1 LIGFL
6 LIHYRKSDKID
17 NAISFSLS
25 SSYKC
30 FFSRQNYNCSQ
41 SDVCGLEAR
50 RVKKLFIESLRKIM
64 GGILLVSLISIGFSS
79 FFQEYIN
86 IPKSIT
92 VFEGQQLQID
102 KAVPVSVTLNNN
114 NSSVSL
120 SDDKNAIHI
129 TGAEHGNNE
138 VLLELAGFPIKK
150 VDVNVLKDFKVIPG
164 GQSIGVKLNSVG
176 VLVVGHHQVSTE
188 EGKKSPGELAGIKV
202 GDIITKINDKTIE
215 KMADVGPFVKDSG
228 QNGKPLKVVVSRENG
243 EFTTSLQP
251 LKDENEDTYKLGLY
265 IRDSAAGIGTMTFYD
280 PKSMKYG
287 ALGHV
292 ISDMDTKKPIVVA
305 DGQIVRSTVTSI
317 EKGSNGD
324 PGEKLARFSSDGE
337 VIGDIKRNSPF
348 GIFGALNKDIANG
361 ISDTPLPIALSH
373 QVKEGPAQILTVVD
387 DDKVEF
393 FDIEIVS
400 TIPQKFP
407 ATKGMVLKVTD
418 KKLLEKTGGIVQG
431 MSGSPI
437 IQDGKLIG
445 AVTHVFVND
454 PTSGYGVHIEWMLNE
469 AGIDIYEKETQ
480 KAS

>member
-1 LIGFL
+1 
-6 LIHYRKSDKID
+6 
-17 NAISFSLS
+17 
-25 SSYKC
+25 
-30 FFSRQNYNCSQ
+30 
-41 SDVCGLEAR
+41 
-50 RVKKLFIESLRKIM
+50 LFIESLRKIM

-86 IPKSIT
+86 IPKSIS

-102 KAVPVSVTLNNN
+102 KAVPVSVSLNHN

-120 SDDKNAIHI
+120 RDEKNTINI
-129 TGAEHGNNE
+129 SGAEHGNNE

-176 VLVVGHHQVSTE
+176 VLVVGHHQVNTND
-188 EGKKSPGELAGIKV
+188 GKKSPGEIAGIKV
-202 GDIITKINDKTIE
+202 GDIITKINGQRIE
-215 KMADVGPFVKDSG
+215 KMSDVAPFVKDSG
-228 QNGKPLKVVVSRENG
+228 ENGKPLQVVISRESG
-243 EFTTSLQP
+243 EFTTNLQP
-251 LKDENEDTYKLGLY
+251 LKDQNEESYKLGLY
-265 IRDSAAGIGTMTFYD
+265 IRDSAAGIGTMTFYE

-324 PGEKLARFSSDGE
+324 PGEKLARFSSDRE
-337 VIGDIKRNSPF
+337 VIGNIKRNSPF
-348 GIFGALNKDIANG
+348 GIFGELNKDISNG
-361 ISDTPLPIALSH
+361 ISDKALPISLSH

-387 DDKVEF
+387 NDKVEL

-454 PTSGYGVHIEWMLNE
+454 PTSGYGVHIEWMLTE
-469 AGIDIYEKETQ
+469 AGIDIYEKPKQ

>member
-1 LIGFL
+1 
-6 LIHYRKSDKID
+6 
-17 NAISFSLS
+17 
-25 SSYKC
+25 
-30 FFSRQNYNCSQ
+30 
-41 SDVCGLEAR
+41 
-50 RVKKLFIESLRKIM
+50 M

-92 VFEGQQLQID
+92 VFEGQQLQLA
-102 KAVPVSVTLNNN
+102 KAVPVSVSLNHN

-120 SDDKNAIHI
+120 RDKKNTINI
-129 TGAEHGNNE
+129 SGTEQGNNE
-138 VLLELAGFPIKK
+138 MLLELAGFPIKK

-176 VLVVGHHQVSTE
+176 VLVVGHHQVNTND
-188 EGKKSPGELAGIKV
+188 GKKSPGEIAGIKV
-202 GDIITKINDKTIE
+202 GDIITKINGQRIE
-215 KMADVGPFVKDSG
+215 KMSDVAPFVKDSG
-228 QNGKPLKVVVSRENG
+228 EKGKPLQVVISRESG
-243 EFTTSLQP
+243 EFTTNLQP
-251 LKDENEDTYKLGLY
+251 LKDENEESYKLGLY
-265 IRDSAAGIGTMTFYD
+265 IRDSAAGIGTMTFYE

-324 PGEKLARFSSDGE
+324 PGEKLARFSSDRE
-337 VIGDIKRNSPF
+337 VIGNIKRNSPF
-348 GIFGALNKDIANG
+348 GIFGELNKDISNG
-361 ISDTPLPIALSH
+361 ISDKPLPISLSH

-387 DDKVEF
+387 NDKVEL

-418 KKLLEKTGGIVQG
+418 KNLLEKTGGIVQG

-469 AGIDIYEKETQ
+469 AGIDIYEKPRQ